1 MRPVR
6 PGGTSTTDSSCP
18 SAVAPSKIRMGLR
31 LGDACNGP
39 LRVDRYSANDSFE
52 RCHTPDLVTEE
63 LP

>member
-1 MRPVR
+1 
-6 PGGTSTTDSSCP
+6 
-18 SAVAPSKIRMGLR
+18 MGLR

-39 LRVDRYSANDSFE
+39 LRVGRDSANDSFE